1 MSREK
6 IAAHTDKTK
15 VMDSLQLFRTFMEA
29 MYLQIMA
36 LELINMMVCVNRTM
50 VACWRTSVKA

>member
-36 LELINMMVCVNRTM
+36 LELINTMVCVNRTM